1 MDVGLKGRK
10 VAILAADGVEDAQLL
25 EPQRAL
31 DAAGAQTEVI
41 APSEG
46 SIQSSRAG
54 AKGDRIPVAHA
65 LANASAATYDAVL
78 LPGGSE
84 SATTL
89 RQDARA
95 IQFIREMMLADKPV
109 AAIAEGTLLLVQAD
123 AVAGR
128 TVATVHALRAEVEG
142 AGGQPVDEPV
152 HADDRLVTSRKSN
165 DLAFFSKRVVREF
178 GNRIEDAR
186 VDQLSEASFPASDPP
201 PGPSAVGGEGAS
213 TTAPTR

>member
-46 SIQSSRAG
+46 SIQSSREG
-54 AKGDRIPVAHA
+54 AKGDRIPVARA

-78 LPGGSE
+78 LPGGAE

-89 RQDARA
+89 REDARA
-95 IQFIREMMLADKPV
+95 IQFVREMMLADKPV
-109 AAIAEGTLLLVQAD
+109 AAIAEGTLLLVEAD

-142 AGGQPVDEPV
+142 AGGQAVDEPV

-165 DLAFFSKRVVREF
+165 DLGFFSKRVVREF